1 MRAIHRCIARLA
13 LALAGAAAHAAP
25 AALPATLSATL
36 GDPRAFGYFV
46 GDVVTRQIDVTV
58 PAPLTLVDDSLPR
71 AGRQGRALELRK
83 VEWKPAP
90 FWRPGH
96 ASLTLEYQAFLAPR
110 EVRTLEMPP
119 ITLRFAGGPRELSLR
134 IDAWPVTVAP
144 LVPLEVSP
152 RHGLGEM
159 RPDAPPPLIDVRAAT
174 WRLGAYAAVAVLLL
188 GYLAHVYVALPWLAR
203 RARPFGQAW
212 GTVRGVGA
220 NATPEQLRSAMQ
232 AVHHALNRTAG
243 TVLFENGVLRFIDE
257 HPAFAPLR
265 ADLEDFFDRSRA
277 LFFGGA
283 GDAAADAPRLVSL
296 CRRARDLERGAA

>member
-1 MRAIHRCIARLA
+1 MRTMHRCIARLA

-25 AALPATLSATL
+25 ATLSATQA
-36 GDPRAFGYFV
+36 DPRAFGYFV
-46 GDVVTRQIDVTV
+46 GDVVTRQIDVSL

-71 AGRQGRALELRK
+71 TGQQGRALELRR
-83 VEWKPAP
+83 VEWAPAP

-96 ASLTLEYQAFLAPR
+96 ATLTLEYQAFLAPR

-159 RPDAPPPLIDVRAAT
+159 RPDAPPPLIDVHAAQ
-174 WRLGAYAAVAVLLL
+174 WRLGAYAAIAVLLL

-212 GTVRGVGA
+212 DTVRSVGA
-220 NATPEQLRSAMQ
+220 HATPEQLRGAMQ

-243 TVLFENGVLRFIDE
+243 AVLFEHGVARFVDE
-257 HPAFAPLR
+257 HPVYAPLR

-277 LFFGGA
+277 LFFGESGN
-283 GDAAADAPRLVSL
+283 AAADAPRLVAL